1 MNPFDQAWTILK
13 GDYYHP
19 SIQGFR
25 ESASQMP
32 GNRMFPAPT
41 EEEEEDVIQEVP
53 LPPWASQYATP
64 KTRNYGTMTERM
76 PRPRVSSSPDSFS
89 NVEYSPGYEEAVKNA
104 KNEINIFNE
113 YDKTS
118 AGHDPMFQT
127 SIPFPSIETFRLAG
141 QRMSEDEYERE
152 KMRYEHRNRRYHD

>member
-1 MNPFDQAWTILK
+1 MNPFDQAWTVLK
-13 GDYYHP
+13 GEYYHP

-53 LPPWASQYATP
+53 LPPWASQFATP

-76 PRPRVSSSPDSFS
+76 PRPEVSLSRDSFS
-89 NVEYSPGYEEAVKNA
+89 RYYSPGYEEAVKNA
-104 KNEINIFNE
+104 KREINIFNE
-113 YDKTS
+113 YDKRS
-118 AGHDPMFQT
+118 AGYDSLFDKT
-127 SIPFPSIETFRLAG
+127 IPFPSLETFRLAG

-152 KMRYEHRNRRYHD
+152 KMKYEHRNRSYLQ